1 LHFHDKQRRKALIVK
16 GDLSLARG
24 RWPRKAARSIS
35 INRQQGGARMR
46 IYRSTVA
53 IIISVALLAVA
64 GVGIADEA
72 APAAAAAAGKP
83 AVPSVADI
91 LEGSGITL
99 SGYVDGSFA
108 YERDDTAKQNYS
120 TFALQQASFTLAKQ
134 PSSGFGAL
142 VQVIAGENPYAAT
155 GIGSITPGKGAT
167 TTGFYLLQAFAQ
179 YVSGPLTLQVG
190 KFNTLAGAEVAQVS
204 SNTNTTRSILF
215 AFEPVTHTGVRA
227 TYAASD
233 QVSLILG
240 LNNGWTNSQDSASAA
255 DKTVEAGVSFT
266 PSKALVWTLQGY
278 YGRDTN
284 NFGVKGNVG
293 LLDTV
298 LTWNATSALSLVGSV
313 DYGTAQSTST
323 TPSASWWGVA
333 GYANYAINELWR
345 VSLRAEYYEDQDGY
359 LTNPTTGL
367 DQKLKEVTL
376 TFGYDPTKNFE
387 LRVEARYDE
396 PDKAAGVQVRSKTYQ
411 GWFEA
416 MYKF

>member
-1 LHFHDKQRRKALIVK
+1 
-16 GDLSLARG
+16 
-24 RWPRKAARSIS
+24 
-35 INRQQGGARMR
+35 MR
-46 IYRSTVA
+46 IYRSRVG
-53 IIISVALLAVA
+53 VLAVSMLGLT
-64 GVGIADEA
+64 GVAFADDA
-72 APAAAAAAGKP
+72 APAPAADAAAPKP
-83 AVPSVADI
+83 AVPSVSDI
-91 LEGSGITL
+91 LDGSGITL
-99 SGYVDGSFA
+99 TGYVDGSFA
-108 YERDDTAKQNYS
+108 YERDDTVKQNYS

-134 PSSGFGAL
+134 PTAGFGAL

-155 GIGSITPGKGAT
+155 GIGSIPPGQGAT

-179 YVSGPLTLQVG
+179 YVTGPLTLQVG
-190 KFNTLAGAEVAQVS
+190 KFNTLAGAEVAQVT

-233 QVSLILG
+233 QVSFIVG
-240 LNNGWTNSQDSASAA
+240 VNNGWTNSQDTADAS

-266 PSKALVWTLQGY
+266 PSKALAWTLQGY

-323 TPSASWWGVA
+323 TSSASWWGVA
-333 GYANYAINELWR
+333 GYVNYAINDTWR
-345 VSLRAEYYEDQDGY
+345 ASLRAEYFDDQDGY
-359 LTNPTTGL
+359 LTRNFDPVTLTGGA

-376 TFGYDPTKNFE
+376 TFGYDPTKNIEF
-387 LRVEARYDE
+387 RVEGRYDD
-396 PDKAAGVQVRSKTYQ
+396 PDTVNSVQLVHKAYQ